1 MAAGMKAV
9 RIHAYGGL
17 EALVYEEAP
26 CPEVG
31 ESEVLIRIS
40 AVGVNPFDWKV
51 RQGYLAGWINYSFP
65 LILGW
70 DVSGVVQAAGSEV
83 AGYKIGDEVLA
94 RGDVMRNG
102 GYAEYIAVNAAH
114 VVPKP
119 ASIDHLQAA
128 AIPNAALA
136 AWQSLFT
143 AGGLAEGQTV
153 LVHGAA
159 GGVGHFA
166 VQFAKLYGA
175 KVIGT
180 SSERNLDFLREIG
193 VDEAIDYN
201 ATRFDEVVR
210 DADLVLDTIGG
221 EVLQRCWVV
230 LKPGGMLVSI
240 VEAPSEETAAAHGVR
255 QSFASAAADKENLA
269 EIAGLVASG
278 KVKPVISTVLPLAE
292 VRQAHSLSQSMHT
305 RGKIVLQ
312 VAD

>member
-1 MAAGMKAV
+1 
-9 RIHAYGGL
+9 
-17 EALVYEEAP
+17 
-26 CPEVG
+26 VG
-31 ESEVLIRIS
+31 ESDVLIRVS

-51 RQGYLAGWINYSFP
+51 RQGYLAGWINHSFP

-70 DVSGVVQAAGSEV
+70 DVSGVVQAVGSGVEDF
-83 AGYKIGDEVLA
+83 AIGDEVLSRA
-94 RGDVMRNG
+94 DVSRDG
-102 GYAEYIAVNAAH
+102 AYAEYIAVNAAH
-114 VVPKP
+114 VVSKP
-119 ASIDHLQAA
+119 QSIDHVHAA

-143 AGGLAEGQTV
+143 AGELSSGQTL

-159 GGVGHFA
+159 GGVGTFA
-166 VQFAKLYGA
+166 VQFAKWRGA

-180 SSERNLDFLREIG
+180 SSKGNLDFLRELG

-201 ATRFDEVVR
+201 AARFDEVVR
-210 DADLVLDTIGG
+210 DADVVLDTIGG

-230 LKPGGMLVSI
+230 LKPDGMLVSI

-255 QSFASAAADKENLA
+255 QSFVSAVADVKILA

-278 KVKPVISTVLPLAE
+278 TVKPIVSTVLPLAE
-292 VRQAHSLSQSMHT
+292 VRQAHTLSQSMHT

-312 VAD
+312 VAS